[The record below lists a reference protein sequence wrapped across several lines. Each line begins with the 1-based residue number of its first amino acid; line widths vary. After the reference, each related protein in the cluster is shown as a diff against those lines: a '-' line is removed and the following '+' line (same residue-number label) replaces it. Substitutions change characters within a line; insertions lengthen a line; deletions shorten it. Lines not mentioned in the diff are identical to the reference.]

1 MSVFYPEIII
11 TQMGA
16 YLYGHILSNFLIHS
30 NYECPPP
37 EFSENGDMYNF
48 LKL

>member
-1 MSVFYPEIII
+1 MDIFLVIF
-11 TQMGA
+11 
-16 YLYGHILSNFLIHS
+16 LYIQIMNAPR
-30 NYECPPP
+30 CP